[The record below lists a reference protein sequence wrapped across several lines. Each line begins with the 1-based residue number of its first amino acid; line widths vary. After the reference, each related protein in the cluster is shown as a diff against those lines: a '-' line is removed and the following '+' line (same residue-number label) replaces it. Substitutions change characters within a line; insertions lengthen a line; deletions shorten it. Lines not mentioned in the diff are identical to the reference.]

1 MSGHIHE
8 ENHSHG
14 PGCTCGCHDHDHHH
28 HHHHDHAGDPAHSL
42 TDNALVLSGK
52 WTARL
57 PEPATAAEVADRVAA
72 RLMAVVQPLAV
83 DGAVAGHVKA
93 LIQCGSGSMALSV
106 TRLGTVDS
114 AQGMGWKPDTLVRRY
129 DVTVNVL
136 SLLNMDAVTREDLD
150 RLFGGEEGAET
161 V

>member
-14 PGCTCGCHDHDHHH
+14 PGCTCGCHNQDHH

-57 PEPATAAEVADRVAA
+57 QEPATAAEVADRVAA
-72 RLMAVVQPLAV
+72 RLMAVAQPLAA

-114 AQGMGWKPDTLVRRY
+114 AQGMGWKPADMVRQY
-129 DVTVNVL
+129 EVTVNVL
-136 SLLNMDAVTREDLD
+136 SLLNTDAVTREDLD